1 MATIVPSFD
10 AILRATQLGN
20 YIMSSPSFAHMDRQD
35 CKIIQGYFTSWVVGS
50 FSCVSRKAMDIAI
63 SDFIETTTMD
73 YSQALNFIESLRLDE
88 FDRILGLKMEES
100 SRDDENP
107 FLLFNDTHTRLL
119 CGILDGSIDVYALAA
134 LELKN
139 RGRNLDGRWVGFKA
153 VDDID
158 YYEKL
163 K

>member
-1 MATIVPSFD
+1 MATINPSPF
-10 AILRATQLGN
+10 ALIRARKLADSIT
-20 YIMSSPSFAHMDRQD
+20 SSARFLALSPEIRRCFNAWAYEGFS
-35 CKIIQGYFTSWVVGS
+35 KIARLALEDY
-50 FSCVSRKAMDIAI
+50 I
-63 SDFIETTTMD
+63 SDCFF
-73 YSQALNFIESLRLDE
+73 APSLKLDE

-107 FLLFNDTHTRLL
+107 FMVFNDTHSRLL

-134 LELKN
+134 LELEN
-139 RGRNLDGRWVGFKA
+139 RGKNLDGRWVGFKA
-153 VDDID
+153 TESID